1 MLKIEGVYPALITP
15 FTVDDEID
23 TEGLKRLVEFVI
35 EGGVAGIVPCGTT
48 GESATLSHEEHKR
61 VIDVVVDCSKVPV
74 IAGTGSNSTKEAV
87 EFTKHAADAGAD
99 ACLLITPYYNKP
111 NVKGLKE
118 HFKRIAD
125 SVDIPLIL
133 YNIPSR
139 TGQNVNAETMVEL
152 ASEITNIKGVKEASG
167 DLKQVGAIISSVAK
181 RGLDFTVIAGDDF
194 LTLPIMSLGGKG
206 VISVAANIAPREM
219 CEMVNAV
226 LRGAIEKAKEINIR
240 LFSLFE
246 AMFLETNPIPVKKA
260 AEMMDLPAGHVRL
273 PLGALSEANEAKLR
287 AVLERLGMIKEND
300 KD

>member
-15 FTVDDEID
+15 FTKDDEVD
-23 TEGLKRLVEFVI
+23 KEGLRRLVEYMI

-48 GESATLSHEEHKR
+48 GESATLSHKEHEE

-74 IAGTGSNSTKEAV
+74 IAGTGSNNTKEAV

-118 HFKRIAD
+118 HFKRIGD
-125 SVDIPLIL
+125 SVEIPLIL

-139 TGQNVNAETMVEL
+139 TGQNVSAGTMVEL

-167 DLKQVGAIISSVAK
+167 DLKQVGAIIRSVAE
-181 RGLDFTVIAGDDF
+181 RGLDFTVVAGDDF

-219 CEMVNAV
+219 TEMVAAMLKSEV
-226 LRGAIEKAKEINIR
+226 EKAKEINIR

-246 AMFLETNPIPVKKA
+246 SMFLETNPIPVKKA
-260 AEMMDLPAGHVRL
+260 AEMMGLVETGDVRL
-273 PLGALSEANEAKLR
+273 PLGALSEGNEEKLR
-287 AVLERLGMIKEND
+287 NVLEGLGMV
-300 KD
+300 

>member
-1 MLKIEGVYPALITP
+1 MKIEGVYPALITP
-15 FTVDDEID
+15 FTKDDEVD
-23 TEGLKRLVEFVI
+23 KEGLRRLVEYMI

-48 GESATLSHEEHKR
+48 GESATLSHKEHEE

-74 IAGTGSNSTKEAV
+74 IAGTGSNNTKEAV

-118 HFKRIAD
+118 HFKRIGD
-125 SVDIPLIL
+125 SVEIPLIL

-139 TGQNVNAETMVEL
+139 TGQNVSAGTMVEL

-167 DLKQVGAIISSVAK
+167 DLKQVGAIIRSVAEQ
-181 RGLDFTVIAGDDF
+181 GLDFTVIAGDDF

-206 VISVAANIAPREM
+206 VISVAANIVPREM
-219 CEMVNAV
+219 TEMVAAMLKEEV
-226 LRGAIEKAKEINIR
+226 EKAKEINIR

-246 AMFLETNPIPVKKA
+246 SMFLETNPIPVKKA
-260 AEMMDLPAGHVRL
+260 AEMMGLVETEDVRL
-273 PLGALSEANEAKLR
+273 PLGALSEGNEEKLR
-287 AVLERLGMIKEND
+287 KVLEGLGMVE
-300 KD
+300 